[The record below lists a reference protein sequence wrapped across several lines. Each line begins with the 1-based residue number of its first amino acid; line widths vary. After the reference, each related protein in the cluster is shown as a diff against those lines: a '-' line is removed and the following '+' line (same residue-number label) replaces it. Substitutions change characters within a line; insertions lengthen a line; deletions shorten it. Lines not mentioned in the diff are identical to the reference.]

1 MILSTLD
8 IKKKIKVFT
17 IITIITFLFCIIYEH
32 FSFGVISKYMVL
44 APLIPLIL
52 GVFVYVILLKVK
64 KIGYIESSLYS
75 KGIYTLLI
83 GSILQG
89 VLEIYG
95 TTNKLIWV
103 YLIVGVGLIIVSL
116 ITYLK
121 KIK

>member
-1 MILSTLD
+1 MI
-8 IKKKIKVFT
+8 
-17 IITIITFLFCIIYEH
+17 
-32 FSFGVISKYMVL
+32 L

-75 KGIYTLLI
+75 NGIYTLLI

-103 YLIVGVGLIIVSL
+103 YLIVGVGLIISS
-116 ITYLK
+116 IIIYIK